1 LLPVRRRSR
10 HPCRARRRAASRLG
24 GRLSSFASVGAYR
37 PVAISL
43 TFDIGQ
49 GAGLSG
55 ATGVRPFLPP
65 LLAGALAR
73 GDTGLDFDGTSYSFL
88 ESPGFLAAVFALA
101 VLSYAVNRRR
111 AAPPEGR
118 DQFDLLL
125 LVVALALG
133 ALLFAGSLAEGD
145 HQGWPGLIAGVAC
158 AALGWIAL
166 GGLFRRARRRL
177 DPAAAGL
184 LPAWADIA
192 ALLLA
197 GLAILF
203 PPLGYVAIAA
213 FVVLALLGQREQDRK
228 YAGLRILR

>member
-1 LLPVRRRSR
+1 
-10 HPCRARRRAASRLG
+10 
-24 GRLSSFASVGAYR
+24 
-37 PVAISL
+37 
-43 TFDIGQ
+43 
-49 GAGLSG
+49 
-55 ATGVRPFLPP
+55 LPP

-101 VLSYAVNRRR
+101 VLSYLVNRRR
-111 AAPPEGR
+111 AAPPQGR

-125 LVVALALG
+125 LAVALVLG
-133 ALLFAGSLAEGD
+133 ALLFAGSLAEG
-145 HQGWPGLIAGVAC
+145 HHEGWPGLIAGVAC
-158 AALGWIAL
+158 AALGWVAV

-184 LPAWADIA
+184 LPAWADLA
-192 ALLLA
+192 ALVLA

-203 PPLGYVAIAA
+203 PPLGFVAIAA
-213 FVVLALLGQREQDRK
+213 FIALALLGQREQDRK